1 MYTSGIFCLVRFHI
15 RTEHIKMTSSLP
27 PNKRYIATHDANGK
41 SVYAPSP
48 DQVYR
53 SAGNAG
59 SIARSYSVANIPVEM
74 GHEEDI
80 KAYLAGPESVSSFQ
94 RPEIVVPTEGGK
106 NFGSNLMVIDL
117 KPGGYSGLHR
127 TVSIDYSICV
137 IGTIIHELDSGER
150 VTLKPGVS
158 DRCSAL
164 KSEAADRLSRI
175 TLSSEEQIIVGLMDQ
190 KLSRQDLSR

>member
-1 MYTSGIFCLVRFHI
+1 
-15 RTEHIKMTSSLP
+15 MTSSLP

-150 VTLKPGVS
+150 VTLKPGDHIVQ
-158 DRCSAL
+158 RGTNHRWING
-164 KSEAADRLSRI
+164 SETEPARFVAV
-175 TLSSEEQIIVGLMDQ
+175 TLPCVPFDIAGKQLEEVHTPDESGYKP
-190 KLSRQDLSR
+190 KL